1 MSYIENIRIDNL
13 TIEYIKNVD
22 KGTISLNY
30 NNPDTFGGSVIGV
43 YGQNGSGKTALVST
57 LDFIKTLLSGES
69 LQDDMYYYISSYSSY
84 CYVKI
89 SFILK
94 INSRP
99 YNVNYEVKIKKD
111 DNYKTRISYEKLEY
125 SSKEYDNLIRIN
137 NTSLFEVNDED
148 KESDVTKCLYGP
160 ENKIKRLKSSI
171 VQKLIV
177 YQSLSKNENTSFIF
191 NKNIFS
197 LLKEVNNEIGYNI
210 VYALHMY
217 SKMNMFIINSN
228 TGLNVL
234 PLSIRL
240 TNDDKIIKSDTFKL
254 SLDKNKCDLKT
265 FEITK
270 KVIDQIDILIGAL
283 VPNLNIEIVKLEKE
297 LNESGNEIVS
307 FELASSRNGIFTP
320 LKYESEG
327 IKKILCVLSS
337 IIAMY
342 NDPSIFVAIDELD
355 SGIFEYLLGEFI
367 EVINE
372 RGKGQLLFTSHN
384 LRPLEVLDKSN
395 IYITTTNGKNK
406 YIKFTG
412 IKEHHNLRSTLFR
425 TIDLGG
431 QKESIYD
438 PTSKYEIAKALRKA
452 GK

>member
-1 MSYIENIRIDNL
+1 MNYFENIRIDDL
-13 TIEYIKNVD
+13 TIKYIKNVN

-30 NNPDTFGGSVIGV
+30 NNPDTFGGSVIGI

-57 LDFIKTLLSGES
+57 LGFIKTLLCGES
-69 LQDDMYYYISSYSSY
+69 LKEDMYYYISSYSDY
-84 CYVKI
+84 CDIKI
-89 SFILK
+89 SFILT
-94 INSRP
+94 IDTRP

-125 SSKEYDNLIRIN
+125 SSKEYNDLIRIN
-137 NTSLFEVNDED
+137 NTVLFEVNDEN
-148 KESDVTKCLYGP
+148 KENDVTKCLFGP
-160 ENKIKRLKSSI
+160 ENKIKKLKSSI
-171 VQKLIV
+171 IQKLIV

-197 LLKEVNNEIGYNI
+197 LLKELNNEIGYNI

-254 SLDKNKCDLKT
+254 SLDKNKCDINT

-270 KVIDQIDILIGAL
+270 KVINQIDVLIGTL

-297 LNESGNEIVS
+297 LNELGNEIVS
-307 FELASSRNGIFTP
+307 FELASSRNGIITP
-320 LKYESEG
+320 LKYESQG

-342 NDPSIFVAIDELD
+342 NDSSIFVAIDELD

-395 IYITTTNGKNK
+395 IYITTTNEENK

-425 TIDLGG
+425 IIDLGG
-431 QKESIYD
+431 QKESVYE

-452 GK
+452 GE